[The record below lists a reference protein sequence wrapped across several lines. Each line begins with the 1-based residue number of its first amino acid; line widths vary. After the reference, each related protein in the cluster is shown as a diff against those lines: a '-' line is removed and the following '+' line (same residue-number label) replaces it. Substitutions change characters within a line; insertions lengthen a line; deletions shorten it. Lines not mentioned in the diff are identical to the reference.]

1 MLATVPYCLTVLNMQ
16 LSAKYPKT
24 SFLKKREQGRVRLTL
39 YSRNGIGMNAIDRNP
54 NVELAQPTPK
64 FLYMA
69 VANSGNPAPKLLLM
83 KSFPAST
90 LAAYS
95 GYASGR

>member
-1 MLATVPYCLTVLNMQ
+1 
-16 LSAKYPKT
+16 
-24 SFLKKREQGRVRLTL
+24 
-39 YSRNGIGMNAIDRNP
+39 MNAIDKNA
-54 NVELAQPTPK
+54 NVELAHAIPK
-64 FLYMA
+64 FLYIA

-83 KSFPAST
+83 KIFPAST

>member
-1 MLATVPYCLTVLNMQ
+1 
-16 LSAKYPKT
+16 
-24 SFLKKREQGRVRLTL
+24 
-39 YSRNGIGMNAIDRNP
+39 MNAIDKNP
-54 NVELAQPTPK
+54 NNELAHPTPK
-64 FLYMA
+64 FLYMG

>member
-1 MLATVPYCLTVLNMQ
+1 
-16 LSAKYPKT
+16 
-24 SFLKKREQGRVRLTL
+24 
-39 YSRNGIGMNAIDRNP
+39 MNAIDKNP
-54 NVELAQPTPK
+54 NVELAHATPR
-64 FLYMA
+64 FLYIA